1 MYTHL
6 DLFSGIGGFALG
18 LQRTGKFKTIAFC
31 EYDEFCH
38 RVLRKNFGNVPIIK
52 DINSFDTERFISE
65 HGRPFIITGGFPCQG
80 FSQANA
86 NREGTDN
93 SKGRDLWP
101 QMYRI
106 ISSLKPKWVIGENV
120 SGFATFPMA
129 LERTATDLETSGYQ
143 TVCFNIPACSI
154 NLKHERQRLWIVAH
168 SESQRAGSYNSR
180 FWKGFEGIDR
190 GKEAVRPTIN
200 NVSHSDSNGHK
211 ERRFEVRNKDD
222 ARENTQSVRTAH
234 SDNTIRQSND
244 GRDKEKP
251 RADEGVSG
259 LRDNRET
266 LSSPTGAIRN
276 VSEVTDKHQGI
287 SEKDAN
293 KENKDRA
300 LVQERQGWVQPSL
313 NRRLDDN
320 QTSPEGDTVRL
331 RNDTHSQQRMGVEKH
346 DVPHSSGIRHRGG
359 NSQERRTE
367 ERLILQSEQGRSEV
381 GSETEGCRELSGDVP
396 YSDSKRS
403 IPSTTAGNNGEDR
416 QKSSDKHIEGRSTS
430 DTGGKL
436 QGTWEAQSR
445 LGGKLSDGLS
455 DRMDESEFG
464 LPRVTFEKQD
474 RAARLKAIGN
484 AVVPTIP
491 EIIARAILEAEGD

>member
-65 HGRPFIITGGFPCQG
+65 HGRPFIITGGFPCQP
-80 FSQANA
+80 FSQAGL
-86 NREGTDN
+86 RQGTEDE
-93 SKGRDLWP
+93 KGRDLWSE
-101 QMYRI
+101 MYRV
-106 ISSLKPKWVIGENV
+106 ISDLKAQWIIGENV
-120 SGFATFPMA
+120 SGFATLPMVF
-129 LERTATDLETSGYQ
+129 ERTATDLEASGYQ
-143 TVCFNIPACSI
+143 TVCFNIPACAANS
-154 NLKHERQRLWIVAH
+154 LKHERQRLWIV
-168 SESQRAGSYNSR
+168 
-180 FWKGFEGIDR
+180 
-190 GKEAVRPTIN
+190 
-200 NVSHSDSNGHK
+200 SHSK
-211 ERRFEVRNKDD
+211 
-222 ARENTQSVRTAH
+222 
-234 SDNTIRQSND
+234 
-244 GRDKEKP
+244 
-251 RADEGVSG
+251 
-259 LRDNRET
+259 
-266 LSSPTGAIRN
+266 SS
-276 VSEVTDKHQGI
+276 
-287 SEKDAN
+287 
-293 KENKDRA
+293 
-300 LVQERQGWVQPSL
+300 
-313 NRRLDDN
+313 
-320 QTSPEGDTVRL
+320 
-331 RNDTHSQQRMGVEKH
+331 
-346 DVPHSSGIRHRGG
+346 RHRGG
-359 NSQERRTE
+359 NSQERGTE
-367 ERLILQSEQGRSEV
+367 ERLILQSEQGRSEM

-416 QKSSDKHIEGRSTS
+416 QKSSDKHIEGRSTGS
-430 DTGGKL
+430 RGGKL

>member
-6 DLFSGIGGFALG
+6 DLLSGIGGFALG

-52 DINSFDTERFISE
+52 DINSFDTKRFISE

-106 ISSLKPKWVIGENV
+106 IADLKPIWIIGENV
-120 SGFATFPMA
+120 SGFATFPLA
-129 LERTATDLETSGYQ
+129 FERTATDLETSGYQ
-143 TVCFNIPACSI
+143 TVCFNIPACAV
-154 NLKHERQRLWIVAH
+154 NLKHERQRLWIV
-168 SESQRAGSYNSR
+168 
-180 FWKGFEGIDR
+180 
-190 GKEAVRPTIN
+190 
-200 NVSHSDSNGHK
+200 SH
-211 ERRFEVRNKDD
+211 
-222 ARENTQSVRTAH
+222 
-234 SDNTIRQSND
+234 
-244 GRDKEKP
+244 
-251 RADEGVSG
+251 
-259 LRDNRET
+259 L
-266 LSSPTGAIRN
+266 
-276 VSEVTDKHQGI
+276 
-287 SEKDAN
+287 
-293 KENKDRA
+293 
-300 LVQERQGWVQPSL
+300 
-313 NRRLDDN
+313 
-320 QTSPEGDTVRL
+320 
-331 RNDTHSQQRMGVEKH
+331 
-346 DVPHSSGIRHRGG
+346 PHSSGIRHRGG
-359 NSQERRTE
+359 NSQERGTE
-367 ERLILQSEQGRSEV
+367 ERLILQSEQGRSEM

-396 YSDSKRS
+396 YSDIQRS
-403 IPSTTAGNNGEDR
+403 IQSTTAGNNGEDR

-430 DTGGKL
+430 NRGGKL
-436 QGTWEAQSR
+436 QGTWEAFAR
-445 LGGKLSDGLS
+445 VDRIFLNGLS

-491 EIIARAILEAEGD
+491 EIIARAILEAENGT